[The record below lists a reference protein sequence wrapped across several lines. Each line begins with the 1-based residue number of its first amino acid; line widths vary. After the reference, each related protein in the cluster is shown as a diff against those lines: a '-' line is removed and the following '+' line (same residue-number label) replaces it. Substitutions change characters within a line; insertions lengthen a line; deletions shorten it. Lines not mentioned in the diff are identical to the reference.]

1 MSDKTTAALAAE
13 QADVEATTTQEPEL
27 LPAATLDELEQV
39 DLGTVAEG
47 ERAPF
52 RITDDRCADWAIR
65 KIADERSEYD
75 RLKALADEQIAAI
88 NEKVAAA
95 RKRME
100 NGTSYLTSCLADF
113 FATVPHKETKTT
125 EKYRLLSGTLTFK
138 KGTTKTKLDEA
149 KLVPWLKANGYS
161 ELVKVEESTRWADLK
176 KLLSYTGDIATLT
189 KKTEAAAAAAPPE
202 AACLTLRQKLVEM
215 RKACPE
221 IVKKQH
227 SDGVSYK
234 YAKIYDVW
242 EKITPIMNE
251 LGVDFD
257 VISEQATRHAENG
270 DPVYWITMQTKTRN
284 GDKLMF
290 LYEADLTIR
299 WLNLDN
305 DDETIEATVHA
316 VGWNDDPAK
325 AKGAAHTYALKYYLF
340 EKFTVDQGE
349 DDPDNSDFGAQGK
362 GSGAGGRQQA
372 TQGRQGQSSGRLS
385 DAQLTRLYKKAEAAG
400 MTKERTNARIVEKYK
415 KQDPATLTRQE
426 YDEICTSLDNAAAQH
441 NQQGGNA

>member
-149 KLVPWLKANGYS
+149 KLVPWLKANGYG

-189 KKTEAAAAAAPPE
+189 ETG
-202 AACLTLRQKLVEM
+202 
-215 RKACPE
+215 E
-221 IVKKQH
+221 IVD
-227 SDGVSYK
+227 SYLICDGAVRSGK
-234 YAKIYDVW
+234 TSLMMV
-242 EKITPIMNE
+242 
-251 LGVDFD
+251 GFVDD
-257 VISEQATRHAENG
+257 AMTRFNG
-270 DPVYWITMQTKTRN
+270 QRFGICGK
-284 GDKLMF
+284 
-290 LYEADLTIR
+290 
-299 WLNLDN
+299 
-305 DDETIEATVHA
+305 
-316 VGWNDDPAK
+316 
-325 AKGAAHTYALKYYLF
+325 
-340 EKFTVDQGE
+340 TVDSATKNIVQPYTAAWRAVWRSWNRGSTPRTCAARTALQW
-349 DDPDNSDFGAQGK
+349 PDTCGNCPSGYPSPS
-362 GSGAGGRQQA
+362 GS
-372 TQGRQGQSSGRLS
+372 SSRRAYG
-385 DAQLTRLYKKAEAAG
+385 
-400 MTKERTNARIVEKYK
+400 I
-415 KQDPATLTRQE
+415 PA
-426 YDEICTSLDNAAAQH
+426 
-441 NQQGGNA
+441 